1 MRLLRPYVRRARL
14 ALCLWLVSLAPASAD
29 NAARSCVADWNSIG
43 EVCLIHSPDGAQYG
57 HDVLGATPEWH
68 ILSVMSSD
76 PLHTVTA
83 IRQPGHIFEDIAPR
97 LADVTGDGIPEIIVV
112 QSSMD
117 RGARLAVF
125 RSAGGTLSLL
135 AATPY
140 IGQRNRW
147 LAPVAVG
154 DLDGDGA
161 VELAYIDRPHLT
173 KRLRVWRYANGALGH
188 VADLGNLTNHRI
200 GWNFI
205 AGGWRPCASEMILA
219 SGDWSRV
226 MAVRLEGGSLTARD
240 VGTYRAPGSLTAA
253 MACPP

>member
-1 MRLLRPYVRRARL
+1 M
-14 ALCLWLVSLAPASAD
+14 WLVSLAPALSD
-29 NAARSCVADWNSIG
+29 VSDRSCIADWNNIG
-43 EVCLIHSPDGAQYG
+43 EVCLIHSPDGARYG

-68 ILSVMSSD
+68 LLSVRPSD
-76 PLHTVTA
+76 PLHAATA
-83 IRQPGHIFEDIAPR
+83 IRHLGHIFEDIAPR
-97 LADVTGDGIPEIIVV
+97 LADVTGDGFPEIIVV

-125 RSAGGTLSLL
+125 SAAGGTLSLL

-140 IGQRNRW
+140 IGDRNRW
-147 LAPVAVG
+147 LAPVTVG
-154 DLDGDGA
+154 DLDGDGR

-173 KRLRVWRYANGALGH
+173 KRLRVWRYADGALGH

-200 GWNFI
+200 GWDFI

-219 SGDWSRV
+219 SGDWRRV
-226 MAVRLEGGSLTARD
+226 MAVRLENGKLSARD
-240 VGTYRAPGSLTAA
+240 VGAYKSPASLNAA